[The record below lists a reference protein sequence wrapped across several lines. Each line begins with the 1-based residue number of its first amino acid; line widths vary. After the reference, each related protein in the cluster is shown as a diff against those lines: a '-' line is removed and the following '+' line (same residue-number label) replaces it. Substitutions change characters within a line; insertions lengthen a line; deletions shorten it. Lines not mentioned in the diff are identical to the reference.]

1 MTRQY
6 ALPTEGKANKGDPR
20 GLAPFIRE
28 TAKKYGID
36 PEVALRVAK
45 SEGLS
50 SFRSGVRTKSGK
62 EEPSFGA
69 FQLYTGGGLGNKFQE
84 EMRLDPSDP
93 ANEKATIDYA
103 LRTAAKVGW
112 GPWHGA
118 KKVGIQQ
125 WDGITG
131 GGTGTA
137 SGYGGVGSDAAAS
150 ARATAGS
157 DTIKGTDT
165 STETPQ
171 VAQSGPAATAPADL
185 LSKLKD
191 PRGGASEGLNEAIS
205 GLGAALTG
213 ASPSSRGNMYDTAS
227 SRSTVPIPVT
237 PTPTMVPMVDPRAA
251 EAQRQQ
257 LALAMQRLNSGRLY

>member
-1 MTRQY
+1 MTRSQY
-6 ALPTEGKANKGDPR
+6 ALPAGADRSDPR
-20 GLAPFIRE
+20 GMAGYIRE

-36 PEVALRVAK
+36 PEVAIRVAK

-50 SFRSGVRTKSGK
+50 SFRSGVRTKSGA

-69 FQLYTGGGLGNKFQE
+69 FQLYTGGGLGNQFRKE
-84 EMRLDPSDP
+84 TGLDPSDP

-103 LRTAAKVGW
+103 LKTAAKVGW

-118 KKVGIQQ
+118 KNTGIKQ
-125 WDGITG
+125 WEGIG
-131 GGTGTA
+131 GAGTETS

-150 ARATAGS
+150 ARAAAGS
-157 DTIKGTDT
+157 DKIKGTDT

-171 VAQSGPAATAPADL
+171 VAQSGPAAAAPADDL
-185 LSKLKD
+185 LSKLKN
-191 PRGGASEGLNEAIS
+191 PKGGASEGLGEAIS

-213 ASPSSRGNMYDTAS
+213 ASPSGRGNMYDTAP

-237 PTPTMVPMVDPRAA
+237 PTPAMVPMVDPRAA

-257 LALAMQRLNSGRLY
+257 LAAAMQRLNTGRLY